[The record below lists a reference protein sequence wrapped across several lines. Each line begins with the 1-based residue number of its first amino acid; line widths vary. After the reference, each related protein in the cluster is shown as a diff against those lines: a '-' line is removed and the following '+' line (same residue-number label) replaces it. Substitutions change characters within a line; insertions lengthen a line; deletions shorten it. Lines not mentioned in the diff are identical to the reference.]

1 MVDKLTP
8 ENIQRANYS
17 FFSSRYFFGFGDEN
31 YSFGPIRIVKLLY
44 ALISFILNL
53 LIVISL
59 LKRKKKKFSI
69 ALVLTGNILIMN
81 FIHTFSYSFEWVL
94 KEDDE
99 YKERGLYI
107 LKNGTILNKTE
118 NNDIKEKEYYLIGGL
133 LVGNPKN
140 MGVCKF
146 QGFLLVFSALSQDF
160 LINIFFYIINL
171 PKIPSKNVIRVI
183 LLLLG
188 YCTPLII
195 AFIFLLIKGLGINDK
210 FCYIKKFDFTINEKN
225 IVTYKVKENFILL
238 VYSIYIIRFLNLL
251 LSVVLLI
258 KIIRY
263 VKLNKLKNMY
273 ILKLSTILIVQVM
286 TIFIG
291 LIYRFGGSIYEGFS
305 RKFCTIFL
313 CINTLDGILFPL
325 SYSLSNGV
333 YKNLFCGISSKDS
346 LDYISGDEEE
356 MLSCGSTKSLIGHS
370 PTVEKTFAM
379 VDVKDDNNFDLS
391 YQ

>member
-17 FFSSRYFFGFGDEN
+17 FYSSRYFFGFGDEN
-31 YSFGPIRIVKLLY
+31 YTFGPVRIVKLLY
-44 ALISFILNL
+44 AIISFILNL

-69 ALVLTGNILIMN
+69 ALILTGNILLMN
-81 FIHTFSYSFEWVL
+81 FIHTFSYTFEWVL
-94 KEDDE
+94 KEDDVN
-99 YKERGLYI
+99 KDRGLYI
-107 LKNGTILNKTE
+107 LKNGTILNRTAT
-118 NNDIKEKEYYLIGGL
+118 NDIKENYYLIGGL
-133 LVGNPKN
+133 LIGNPNN
-140 MGVCKF
+140 MGICQF

-171 PKIPSKNVIRVI
+171 PKIPSQNIIRVF

-195 AFIFLLIKGLGINDK
+195 SFIFLLIKGLGINDK

-225 IVTYKVKENFILL
+225 IVTYKVKDNFIVL

-251 LSVVLLI
+251 LSLVLLI

-273 ILKLSTILIVQVM
+273 ILKLSTILIVQVV

-305 RKFCTIFL
+305 RNFSTIFL
-313 CINTLDGILFPL
+313 CINTIDGILFPL

-346 LDYISGDEEE
+346 LEYISGDEDE
-356 MLSCGSTKSLIGHS
+356 MLSCGSTNSLIGHS